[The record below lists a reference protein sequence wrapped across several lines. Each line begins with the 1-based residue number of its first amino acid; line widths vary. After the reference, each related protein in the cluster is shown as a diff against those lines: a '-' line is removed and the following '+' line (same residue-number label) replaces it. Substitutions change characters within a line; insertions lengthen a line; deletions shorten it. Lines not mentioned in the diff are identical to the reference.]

1 MTNTSKM
8 LWPYPTKD
16 SDPWFDGFE
25 SMTTAMDSS
34 GYAARED
41 RNILISGGGN
51 VSFTASSGL
60 VAWAE
65 GIVFLSTIAGF
76 KLTLPAGSVTLA
88 DGACLY
94 VNIVR
99 SPTGNFSLAASV
111 AGQVPNTDSAML
123 LAVRNGSAVYFRNGS
138 EVGDGDS
145 KSLFSGGGG
154 GGLLPGSKIF
164 EATKLATRESHGS
177 DTPLVVGGDAFD
189 PTAFDKPGFT
199 KSMIFRAVAA
209 NGDIGLSN
217 VVQLYN
223 VSDSDLIAT
232 LTFTST
238 TASKM
243 EAVLT
248 EGTGAGQVDP
258 SEKIYEV
265 RIALGAPSGGPT
277 ETIELYGA
285 EIIVSSTAT

>member
-1 MTNTSKM
+1 MPNTSKM

-16 SDPWFDGFE
+16 SDPWFEAFE
-25 SMTTAMDSS
+25 SMTVAMDSS
-34 GYAARED
+34 GYASRED
-41 RNILISGGGN
+41 RNILISGGGS

-60 VAWAE
+60 VTWSA
-65 GIVFLSTIAGF
+65 GLVFLSTIAGF
-76 KLTLPAGSVTLA
+76 KLTLPAGSVTLV

-94 VNIVR
+94 VNVVR
-99 SPTGNFSLAASV
+99 SPTGNLSLAAFA

-138 EVGDGDS
+138 EVSDGQT
-145 KSLFSGGGG
+145 KSLFSSG
-154 GGLLPGSKIF
+154 GGLQTGSKIF
-164 EATKLATRESHGS
+164 ETTKLATRESHGS
-177 DTPLVVGGDAFD
+177 DTPLIVGGDAFN
-189 PTAFDKPGFT
+189 PTVFDKPGFS

-209 NGDIGLSN
+209 NGDTGLSN
-217 VVQLYN
+217 VVQLYS
-223 VSDSDLIAT
+223 VSDNDLIAT
-232 LTFTST
+232 LTFTTT
-238 TASKM
+238 TATKM

-248 EGTGAGQVDP
+248 QGTGAGQVDP